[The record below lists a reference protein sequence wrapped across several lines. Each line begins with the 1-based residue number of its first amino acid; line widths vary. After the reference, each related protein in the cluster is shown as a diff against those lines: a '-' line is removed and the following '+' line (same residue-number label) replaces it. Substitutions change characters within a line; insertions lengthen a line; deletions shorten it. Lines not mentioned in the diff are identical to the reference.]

1 MPRKPK
7 IECVLCGATPK
18 NINEFYLVQGNI
30 WCSDCYNSVQ
40 EHIHGPY
47 SSAQIECIIQGKP
60 IPEEPREQEND
71 AEKLILPKQIY
82 AALDEHIVGQDAT
95 KKLLSVAVY
104 NHYKRI
110 LSANKNR
117 KSDVEIQK
125 SNVLLLG
132 PTGCGKTLFAE
143 CLAKTLNVPFAIADA
158 TTLTQAGYVGEDV
171 ENILLRLL
179 QAADDGKSSS
189 ADTIM
194 RAERGIVYIDE
205 IDKISRKDENTSITR
220 DVSGEGVQQALLK
233 ILEGTVANVPPQ
245 GGRKHPMQE
254 FIPINTENILFICG
268 GAFVGID
275 DVVRRRLHR
284 NVMGFNSDNKGKSET
299 DYSRVIGNVV
309 PDDLVHFG
317 LLPELIGRLPIISA
331 LDPLSPEAFVRIL
344 TEPKNAIVKQYKELL
359 AMDGVE
365 LEFTPEALK
374 AVADEAVRRKTG
386 ARALRSI
393 LEKVMND
400 IMFEVPSDDSV
411 SKVIITEDAV
421 NGKASPEIIKG
432 SEEGNNQ

>member
-1 MPRKPK
+1 
-7 IECVLCGATPK
+7 
-18 NINEFYLVQGNI
+18 
-30 WCSDCYNSVQ
+30 
-40 EHIHGPY
+40 
-47 SSAQIECIIQGKP
+47 
-60 IPEEPREQEND
+60 
-71 AEKLILPKQIY
+71 
-82 AALDEHIVGQDAT
+82 
-95 KKLLSVAVY
+95 
-104 NHYKRI
+104 
-110 LSANKNR
+110 
-117 KSDVEIQK
+117 
-125 SNVLLLG
+125 
-132 PTGCGKTLFAE
+132 
-143 CLAKTLNVPFAIADA
+143 
-158 TTLTQAGYVGEDV
+158 
-171 ENILLRLL
+171 
-179 QAADDGKSSS
+179 
-189 ADTIM
+189 
-194 RAERGIVYIDE
+194 
-205 IDKISRKDENTSITR
+205 
-220 DVSGEGVQQALLK
+220 
-233 ILEGTVANVPPQ
+233 
-245 GGRKHPMQE
+245 
-254 FIPINTENILFICG
+254 
-268 GAFVGID
+268 
-275 DVVRRRLHR
+275 
-284 NVMGFNSDNKGKSET
+284 VMGFNSDNKGKSET

-344 TEPKNAIVKQYKELL
+344 TEPKNAIVKQYEELL